1 MNLEGGVVVHLLDQI
16 LERVERPS
24 RKTAQAAET
33 INVPFTAA

>member
-1 MNLEGGVVVHLLDQI
+1 MNLEGRGAVHLLDQI
-16 LERVERPS
+16 LERMERLS